1 MVDDCICALLGSREE
16 YANEIYKEG
25 WTWFMTIGW
34 SRHWDKIAK
43 ERAEMLGPEYMEEL
57 ARKLGIEN
65 LMG

>member
-1 MVDDCICALLGSREE
+1 
-16 YANEIYKEG
+16 
-25 WTWFMTIGW
+25 MTIGW